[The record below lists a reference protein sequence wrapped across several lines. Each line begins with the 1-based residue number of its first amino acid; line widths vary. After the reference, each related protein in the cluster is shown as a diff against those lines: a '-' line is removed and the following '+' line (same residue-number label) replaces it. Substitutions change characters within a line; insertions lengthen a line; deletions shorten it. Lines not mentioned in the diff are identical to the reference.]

1 MATSLDNPAVTAACL
16 LALFFAPIA
25 LAVLLARLEK
35 RRRARPPRFRVT
47 LADSMVEVYV
57 LCDRKTYRLSPASIA
72 AARFLRQVARW
83 RALHAG
89 ETPVRF
95 ISFKADF
102 RRLLRAG
109 PLAGLIWT
117 LRYGKAEAQWM
128 AVWLLGR
135 FADGRVAAAVKPFY
149 SHPDQRIR
157 KHAMRG
163 VRRLLTIEGLER
175 LAAEENDPAHGDLET
190 AGLRRSFSNRLT
202 RYLEGVE
209 GTGAAD
215 EPPGMEWFLA
225 HELDEPVLPKSPSF
239 IRRLLEHI
247 RRLVHPTA
255 ADEEVRVR

>member
-1 MATSLDNPAVTAACL
+1 
-16 LALFFAPIA
+16 
-25 LAVLLARLEK
+25 
-35 RRRARPPRFRVT
+35 
-47 LADSMVEVYV
+47 MVEVYV
-57 LCDRKTYRLSPASIA
+57 LCDRKTYRLSAGSVA
-72 AARFLRQVARW
+72 AARFLKQLARW

-89 ETPVRF
+89 ETPLRL
-95 ISFKADF
+95 ISFKDDF

-175 LAAEENDPAHGDLET
+175 LAAEENDPAYRGLQT
-190 AGLRRSFSNRLT
+190 AGLRKPFSNRLA
-202 RYLEGVE
+202 RYLQGVE
-209 GTGAAD
+209 GTGAAG
-215 EPPGMEWFLA
+215 EPAGMEWFLA
-225 HELDEPVLPKSPSF
+225 HELDEPVLPKSRSF

-247 RRLVHPTA
+247 RRLVHPSP
-255 ADEEVRVR
+255 ADEEVRTL